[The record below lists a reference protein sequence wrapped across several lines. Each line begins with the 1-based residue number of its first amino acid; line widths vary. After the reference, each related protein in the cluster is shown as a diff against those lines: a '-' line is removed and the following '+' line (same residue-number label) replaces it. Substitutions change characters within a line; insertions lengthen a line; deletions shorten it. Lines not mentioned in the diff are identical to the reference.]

1 MTLPLLRVDHSD
13 AKERARYHRKV
24 VVVQAPDQATVDEQF
39 GGWGPI
45 PNFAPGP
52 PNPPSL
58 AERTIVRFTVDRELS
73 DGDRQCPAK

>member
-39 GGWGPI
+39 VECLEAWNGGWGPI
-45 PNFAPGP
+45 PNFAPDP
-52 PNPPSL
+52 PIPH
-58 AERTIVRFTVDRELS
+58 R
-73 DGDRQCPAK
+73 